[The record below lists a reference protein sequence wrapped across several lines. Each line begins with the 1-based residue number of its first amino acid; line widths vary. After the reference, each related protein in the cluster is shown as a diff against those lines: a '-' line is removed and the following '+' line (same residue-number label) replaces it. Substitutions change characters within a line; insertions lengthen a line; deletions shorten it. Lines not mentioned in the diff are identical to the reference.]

1 MNMEIVEPRS
11 GVVSGT
17 LTCGWLDERNQ
28 LHQTFVVR
36 EMTGVEEDLLAGKG
50 SVLPRLNRVIANCLD
65 SIGEVTDKAVISRAV
80 DGLTATDRMLL
91 LVSIRRASLGDEY
104 DTRIKCPSCSKESNI
119 TVNLANLETRRVA
132 DPTQR
137 RITTTLSTGLVV
149 QWHIM
154 TGQDED
160 WLQGLRKRPQ
170 TDNDLL
176 TLALLSRVD
185 AVGDTVLNRVTN
197 LPSAT
202 ALLKGLRSRE
212 RNELRNLFSETEGFV
227 DTNVEYECP
236 ACNAE
241 FRGDLDVAQ
250 TGFFFPQGP
259 SKR

>member
-11 GVVSGT
+11 GVVSGE

-28 LHQTFVVR
+28 LHQTFVVK

-50 SVLPRLNRVIANCLD
+50 PVLPRLNRVITNCLE
-65 SIGEVTDKAVISRAV
+65 SIGEATEKGVISRAV

-91 LVSIRRASLGDEY
+91 LVAIRRASLGDDY
-104 DTRIKCPSCSKESNI
+104 DTKIKCPACSKESSI
-119 TVNLANLETRRVA
+119 TISLADLETRRVV
-132 DPTQR
+132 DPMKR

-154 TGQDED
+154 VGQDED
-160 WLQGLRKRPQ
+160 WLQNLRKRPQ

-185 AVGDTVLNRVTN
+185 AVGETVLNRVTS
-197 LPSAT
+197 LPSAM

-212 RNELRNLFSETEGFV
+212 RNELRNLFVETEGFI
-227 DTNVEYECP
+227 DTNVEYSCP
-236 ACNAE
+236 ACAAD

-250 TGFFFPQGP
+250 PGFFFPQGQ

>member
-1 MNMEIVEPRS
+1 MIDITEPRS
-11 GVVSGT
+11 GVVSGE

-28 LHQTFVVR
+28 LHQSFVVC

-50 SVLPRLNRVIANCLD
+50 AVLPRLNRVIVNCLE
-65 SIGEVTDKAVISRAV
+65 SLGGVTEKAVLSRAV

-91 LVSIRRASLGDEY
+91 LVAIRRASLGDAY
-104 DTRIKCPSCSKESNI
+104 STKIKCPSCAKESNI
-119 TVNLANLETRRVA
+119 SVNLATLETRKMA
-132 DPTQR
+132 EPTKR

-160 WLQGLRKRPQ
+160 WLQSLRKRPQ
-170 TDNDLL
+170 TENDLL

-185 AVGDTVLNRVTN
+185 AIGDTVVNRVTN
-197 LPSAT
+197 LNAAT
-202 ALLKGLRSRE
+202 DLLKGLRSRE
-212 RNELRNLFSETEGFV
+212 RNELRNLFTETEGFI

-259 SKR
+259 SKH

>member
-1 MNMEIVEPRS
+1 MIEISEPRS
-11 GVVSGT
+11 GVISGE

-28 LHQTFVVR
+28 LHQTFVVH

-50 SVLPRLNRVIANCLD
+50 AVLPRLNRVITNCLE
-65 SIGEVTDKAVISRAV
+65 SIGGITDKAVISRAV

-91 LVSIRRASLGDEY
+91 LVAIRRASLGDDY
-104 DTRIKCPSCSKESNI
+104 LTKIKCPSCGKESNI
-119 TVNLANLETRRVA
+119 SVSLATLETRKMV
-132 DPTQR
+132 DPTKR
-137 RITTTLSTGLVV
+137 RIETTLSTGLVV

-154 TGQDED
+154 TGQDEE

-170 TDNDLL
+170 TDNDVL

-197 LPSAT
+197 LPSALN
-202 ALLKGLRSRE
+202 LLKGLRIRE
-212 RNELRNLFSETEGFV
+212 RNELRNLFTDTEGFV

-236 ACNAE
+236 SCNAE
-241 FRGDLDVAQ
+241 FSGDLDVAQ
-250 TGFFFPQGP
+250 TGFFFPQGA

>member
-11 GVVSGT
+11 GVVSGE

-28 LHQTFVVR
+28 LHQTFVVN

-50 SVLPRLNRVIANCLD
+50 AVLPRLNRVIANCLE
-65 SIGEVTDKAVISRAV
+65 SIGGITDKSVISRAV

-91 LVSIRRASLGDEY
+91 LVAIRRASLGDNY
-104 DTRIKCPSCSKESNI
+104 DTKIKCPSCGKESSI
-119 TVNLANLETRRVA
+119 TVGLSNLETRKMV

-137 RITTTLSTGLVV
+137 RISTTLSTGLVV

-154 TGQDED
+154 TGQDEE

-176 TLALLSRVD
+176 TLALLARVD
-185 AVGDTVLNRVTN
+185 AIGDTVVNRVTN
-197 LPSAT
+197 LNGALG
-202 ALLKGLRSRE
+202 LLKGLRSRE
-212 RNELRNLFSETEGFV
+212 RNELRNLFSQTEGFV

-236 ACNAE
+236 SCGEE

-250 TGFFFPQGP
+250 TGFFFPQGS
-259 SKR
+259 SKP

>member
-1 MNMEIVEPRS
+1 
-11 GVVSGT
+11 
-17 LTCGWLDERNQ
+17 
-28 LHQTFVVR
+28 
-36 EMTGVEEDLLAGKG
+36 MTGVEEDLLAGKG
-50 SVLPRLNRVIANCLD
+50 SVLPRLNRVIANCLE

-91 LVSIRRASLGDEY
+91 LISIRRASLGDNYE
-104 DTRIKCPSCSKESNI
+104 TRIKCPSCSKESNI
-119 TVNLANLETRRVA
+119 TVKLSDLETRRMA

-154 TGQDED
+154 TGQDEE

-170 TDNDLL
+170 TENDLL
-176 TLALLSRVD
+176 TLALLSRID
-185 AVGDTVLNRVTN
+185 AIGDTVLNRVTN

-202 ALLKGLRSRE
+202 GLLKGLRSRE
-212 RNELRNLFSETEGFV
+212 RNELRNLFVETEGFV

-236 ACNAE
+236 ACSAE

-250 TGFFFPQGP
+250 TGFFFPQGQ

>member
-1 MNMEIVEPRS
+1 MSIEIAEPRS
-11 GVVSGT
+11 GVVSGE

-28 LHQTFVVR
+28 LHQTFVVH

-91 LVSIRRASLGDEY
+91 LISIRRASLGDNYE
-104 DTRIKCPSCSKESNI
+104 TRIKCPSCSKESGI
-119 TVNLANLETRRVA
+119 TVKLSDLETRRMA

-154 TGQDED
+154 TGQDEE

-170 TDNDLL
+170 TENDLL
-176 TLALLSRVD
+176 TLALLSRID
-185 AVGDTVLNRVTN
+185 AIGDTVLNRVTN

-202 ALLKGLRSRE
+202 GLLKGLRSRE
-212 RNELRNLFSETEGFV
+212 RNELRNLFVETEGFV

-236 ACNAE
+236 ACSAE

-250 TGFFFPQGP
+250 TGFFFPQGQ